1 MLNEGQVL
9 STAPQV
15 TQTGLIE
22 SFKNA
27 MQPETIANKL
37 GVDKNM
43 LIDIGLFGAIGFIT
57 GFLLKKYSE
66 YFIALALLIVG
77 IVVLQQFDYLSV
89 SLNVTKIHDML
100 GLQSVPVAGVG
111 YGALLLEWMKTNVAA
126 SASLGIGFL
135 IGLKVA

>member
-9 STAPQV
+9 STTPQV

-22 SFKNA
+22 SLKNA
-27 MQPETIANKL
+27 MQPETIASKL

-43 LIDIGLFGAIGFIT
+43 LIDIGLFGAIGFLT

-100 GLQSVPVAGVG
+100 GLQSVPMVGVG
-111 YGALLLEWMKTNVAA
+111 YGALLLEWMKANVAGT
-126 SASLGIGFL
+126 ASLVIGFL

>member
-1 MLNEGQVL
+1 MLIETQVL
-9 STAPQV
+9 PATPQV
-15 TQTGLIE
+15 AQTGLIE
-22 SFKNA
+22 TFKNA
-27 MQPETIANKL
+27 IQPETIANKL

-43 LIDIGLFGAIGFIT
+43 LIDIGIFGAIGFIT

-126 SASLGIGFL
+126 GTSLGIGFL